1 MSASDN
7 AIHLPDGYDLTTAQ
21 VCSFLINVASDMCAQ
36 WIAAKKPA
44 PADFK
49 WKPHNACPVTR
60 DLYKVEDVE
69 FGELIWSTFKYGG
82 SQTEPFCFV
91 ATYKGKKYLVF
102 RGSQSG
108 ADFGMDGEC
117 KLTDYAAPT
126 PPTSSGLQVEAGFYA
141 VYNGLLESLK
151 GELASLKGTLTVTG
165 HSLGSALATL
175 AVPLA
180 SSLGL
185 SVQMYNQA
193 SPRVGNAAFAWYY
206 KDLKITTY
214 RLVNTADSVPKSP
227 AGSYVHVGTEV
238 DFTAVYDGK
247 EANMHNACCSY
258 SYAIFNPKAPINP
271 NVDACM
277 SG

>member
-7 AIHLPDGYDLTTAQ
+7 GINLPDGYDLTTAQ
-21 VCSFLINVASDMCAQ
+21 ICSFLVNVASDMCAQ
-36 WIAAKKPA
+36 WLAANKPA
-44 PADFK
+44 PSDFK
-49 WKPHNACPVTR
+49 WTPDNKCAVTR

-69 FGELIWSTFKYGG
+69 FGNLIWSTFQYGG
-82 SQTEPFCFV
+82 SKTEPFCFV
-91 ATYKGKKYLVF
+91 ATYKDKKYLVF

-108 ADFGMDGEC
+108 ADFGMDSEC

-126 PPTSSGLQVEAGFYA
+126 SAPPSGVQVEAGFYA

-151 GELASLKGTLTVTG
+151 DELKSLKGTLTVTG

-180 SSLGL
+180 SSLDL

-193 SPRVGNAAFAWYY
+193 SPRVGNEAFASYY
-206 KDLKITTY
+206 KGLKITTY

-227 AGSYVHVGTEV
+227 SGSYVHVGAEV

-247 EANMHNACCSY
+247 EAHKHNACCSY
-258 SYAIFNPKAPINP
+258 SYAIFNPRAPINP
-271 NVDACM
+271 NFDSCI